1 MWSRALT
8 RWKPCKEYAWKFWK
22 KAVFL
27 RYNCPFEMIGFIPYQ
42 FSHQFFIMKW
52 EGCTYV
58 SVGQGSCRDDTMQ
71 STPYCQVAPN
81 ELASYPIPS
90 LDECQDL
97 CDSYQACVA
106 VVYDSSFGCRIHF
119 YSYSDAA
126 DAGDDLGLTGF
137 GCIQGGATGDITQ
150 TNGSGAWECL
160 VKDSCGSDGKSGSIF
175 KNLKYMRS

>member
-1 MWSRALT
+1 
-8 RWKPCKEYAWKFWK
+8 
-22 KAVFL
+22 
-27 RYNCPFEMIGFIPYQ
+27 
-42 FSHQFFIMKW
+42 
-52 EGCTYV
+52 
-58 SVGQGSCRDDTMQ
+58 MQ

-175 KNLKYMRS
+175 KNHIRDEFCERKKQINVTYKKSRNRARKIII